1 MRRNAAPLLIALLV
15 GPGAGIAQADPTP
28 IRIERFAAPY
38 PAHCLSA
45 KQGEDPVKYS
55 PLAALDGDERTGWW
69 LCPAA
74 EKSDGYS
81 IEFQFAAPVSL
92 DAIRVV
98 LDPPVDEPPET
109 GAPAAKRKAAAP
121 APTHGR
127 PTRLEFALYD
137 STLSKRIPVLTRTL
151 LPAEGRSAHELAL
164 SPPLKWNPKL
174 IDDEDFG
181 AARRTRNLGEFL
193 PAPLTIDRLS
203 FIVRAVAPGDAPVR
217 FQEIGFRLGGQPVPV
232 AGLDEAA
239 EKHRAFITRGLKHIF
254 DGRWLRHDKRA
265 LQFETGGALWSVDA
279 AAFDAGQADKK
290 KKRAGTWALDGGRL
304 MFTPAGTR
312 VARAVGYFLDDAPRR
327 VVLEDAAI
335 AGEYRVVSRAPG
347 GPADTAPA
355 PPPPSLG
362 SEPGAEP
369 PPLLE

>member
-1 MRRNAAPLLIALLV
+1 MRRNAIPLLIALLS
-15 GPGAGIAQADPTP
+15 GPGAGLAQADPTP
-28 IRIERFAAPY
+28 MSLQRFAAPY

-55 PLAALDGDERTGWW
+55 PLAALDGDEQTGWW

-92 DAIRVV
+92 DAIRIV
-98 LDPPVDEPPET
+98 LDPPADETEAE
-109 GAPAAKRKAAAP
+109 APAAKRKGAAP
-121 APTHGR
+121 AKHGR

-137 STLSKRIPVLTRTL
+137 STLSKRIPVLTRVL

-164 SPPLKWNPKL
+164 ASPLKWNPKL

-181 AARRTRNLGEFL
+181 TARRTRNLGEFL
-193 PAPLTIDRLS
+193 PAPLTIDRMS
-203 FIVRAVAPGDAPVR
+203 FIVRSVAPGDAPVR

-232 AGLDEAA
+232 AGLDEAR
-239 EKHRAFITRGLKHIF
+239 EKHRAFVTRGLKHIF

-265 LQFETGGALWSVDA
+265 LHFETGGALWSVDA
-279 AAFDAGQADKK
+279 AAFDAGNADKK

-304 MFTPAGTR
+304 MLTPVGSR
-312 VARAVGYFLDDAPRR
+312 VAKAVGYFLDDAPRR
-327 VVLEDAAI
+327 VVLDDAPF

-347 GPADTAPA
+347 GPADAAPA
-355 PPPPSLG
+355 PPPSLG